1 MYKEGI
7 GLDRTILERQKEAA
21 ISNDLDILVS
31 ISPENVAYTC
41 GVLVPS
47 QPVVRRRH
55 AICIVA
61 ASGAEPHMI
70 VVNIE
75 EGFVKS
81 EGRIRSI
88 QAYNEFTEDPM
99 DLLADRLE
107 ELGASNGRIG
117 VELKYLP
124 ARDYE
129 VLRKRLPRAEF
140 VEAEDVFLGLRMIKT
155 PEEVELLRRLGLIA
169 EQADYD
175 AFASVKPGMTE
186 NDIATAMV
194 TGFAA
199 RGGEKIN
206 ILAVGAGERSSYLN
220 CPAAGRVLNPGD
232 VVRVD
237 LIGTINGYYSD
248 IARTAIVGDPS
259 PEQKAIWNIVVAAHE
274 AVFEQIRPGVHS
286 RDIYKLYNEMV
297 TRDGLAPINFV
308 GHGLGLSLHEEPFIG
323 KYGGSVLEEGMVL
336 AIEPIHVI
344 PDVMGFQL
352 ENAVLVTSDGAELLT
367 GSITGNQLLTIE

>member
-1 MYKEGI
+1 MN
-7 GLDRTILERQKEAA
+7 RTILERQKEAA
-21 ISNDLDILVS
+21 VRNDLDILVS

-47 QPVVRRRH
+47 QPVIRRRH
-55 AICIVA
+55 AICIVP

-81 EGRIRSI
+81 KSTIESV

-99 DLLADRLE
+99 DLLADRIE
-107 ELGASNGRIG
+107 ELGAGTGRIG
-117 VELKYLP
+117 IELKYLP
-124 ARDYE
+124 TRDFE
-129 VLRKRLPRAEF
+129 VLKKRLPRAKF
-140 VEAEDVFLGLRMIKT
+140 VESEDVFLNLRMIKT
-155 PEEVELLRRLGLIA
+155 PEEIELLRMLGLIA
-169 EQADYD
+169 EEADRD
-175 AFASVKPGMTE
+175 AFASVKAGMTE

-194 TGFAA
+194 SSFFAK
-199 RGGEKIN
+199 GGEKIN

-220 CPAAGRVLNPGD
+220 CPAAGRILNPGD
-232 VVRVD
+232 VVRID

-248 IARTAIVGDPS
+248 IARTAIVGEPS
-259 PEQKAIWNIVVAAHE
+259 PEQKAIWNKVVAAHE
-274 AVFEQIRPGVHS
+274 AVFERIRPGVHT
-286 RDIYKLYNEMV
+286 RDIYLLYNEMV

-323 KYGGSVLEEGMVL
+323 KYGGCILEEGMVL

-352 ENAVLVTSDGAELLT
+352 ENAVLVTSDGAESLT
-367 GSITGNQLLTIE
+367 GNITGTQLLTIK